1 MNVYLVAH
9 TSGPYTF
16 PASHRVFK
24 TERGVLKEYKKLR
37 EQGIREDLSVLK
49 AQWVE
54 ADFDEY
60 VEAKK
65 DEDKRMTNY
74 NSCHKTKGRL
84 MNER

>member
-24 TERGVLKEYKKLR
+24 TEKAVLKEYEKIR
-37 EQGIREDLSVLK
+37 EQGIREDLSILK
-49 AQWVE
+49 AQWIE

-60 VEAKK
+60 EEAKK
-65 DEDKRMTNY
+65 EEDK
-74 NSCHKTKGRL
+74 
-84 MNER
+84 

>member
-1 MNVYLVAH
+1 MNVYVVAH
-9 TSGPYTF
+9 TSGSYMY
-16 PASHRVFK
+16 PATKKVFK
-24 TERGVLKEYKKLR
+24 TEKDVLKEYEKIR

-65 DEDKRMTNY
+65 EEDK
-74 NSCHKTKGRL
+74 
-84 MNER
+84 